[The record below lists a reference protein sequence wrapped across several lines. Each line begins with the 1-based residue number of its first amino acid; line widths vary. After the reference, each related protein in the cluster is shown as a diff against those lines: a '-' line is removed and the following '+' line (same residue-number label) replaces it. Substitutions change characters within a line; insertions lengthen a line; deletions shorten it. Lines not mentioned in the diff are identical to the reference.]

1 MKKPALIFIF
11 LALTSLVGINIVSN
25 LEAKEKTDDN
35 INENTNKNINE
46 SIDKNTNKDTAS
58 PFLIGTSS
66 IFSQKVDGN
75 YFEVAQNLRSA
86 ILGKGLHIA
95 HELHASDMLQRTG
108 AAYGY
113 KKSTYSNAS
122 ILEFCSAKLSQK
134 LSRIHP
140 DNIVLCPFTIGIY
153 SLQNE
158 KNMVHITY
166 KISSGKPGTEKV
178 VEEINELISSII
190 EDALW

>member
-1 MKKPALIFIF
+1 MKKPVLIFIF
-11 LALTSLVGINIVSN
+11 LALASFVGINIVSN
-25 LEAKEKTDDN
+25 LEAKEKNNKDT
-35 INENTNKNINE
+35 NENTAGP
-46 SIDKNTNKDTAS
+46 S
-58 PFLIGTSS
+58 LIGTSS
-66 IFSQKVDGN
+66 IFSQKVEGN
-75 YFEVAQNLRSA
+75 YFEVVQNLRSA

-113 KKSTYSNAS
+113 KKTTYSNAN

-153 SLQNE
+153 SLPNE
-158 KNMVHITY
+158 KNTVHITY
-166 KISSGKPGTEKV
+166 KISSGNPGTEKV